1 MKIRLASML
10 AVGLMALNGFSNGAL
25 ADDASMAARLH
36 DATLGD
42 QRSEANS
49 ARDIY
54 RHPWDTLEFFG
65 MQPTMTVV
73 EIWPGG
79 GWYTEILA
87 PALRGT
93 GTLVEASFGEDSS
106 PAYRPRLHK
115 ALLEKFAER
124 PDIYDQVQVMDFD
137 PPGKSSLGADNSADM
152 VLTFRNVHNWINSG
166 SEKEVFASIFQALKP
181 GGVLGL
187 VEHRAAQGADPKES
201 SKMGYVSQSYVVEL
215 AEAAGFV
222 LEATSEINSNSLDT
236 KDYEQGVWTL
246 PPTLALKDKDRD
258 RYLAIG
264 ESDRMTL
271 RLRKPAK

>member
-1 MKIRLASML
+1 MKIRLAPML
-10 AVGLMALNGFSNGAL
+10 AVGLIALNGFSNGVFAE
-25 ADDASMAARLH
+25 DASMAARLH

-49 ARDIY
+49 ARDMY

-65 MQPTMTVV
+65 MQPSMTVV

-93 GTLVEASFGEDSS
+93 GKLVVASFGEDSS

-124 PDIYDQVQVMDFD
+124 PDIYDQVQVIDFD
-137 PPGKSSLGADNSADM
+137 PPGKSGLGEDNSADM
-152 VLTFRNVHNWINSG
+152 VLTFRNVHNWING
-166 SEKEVFASIFQALKP
+166 GMENEVFAAMFKALKP

-187 VEHRAAQGADPKES
+187 VEHRATEGADPKES
-201 SKMGYVSQSYVVEL
+201 SGMGYVSQSHVVKL
-215 AEAAGFV
+215 AAAAGFE
-222 LEATSEINSNSLDT
+222 LEATSEINANPLDT

-246 PPTLALKDKDRD
+246 PPSLALKDKDRE

-271 RLRKPAK
+271 RFRKPAK

>member
-1 MKIRLASML
+1 MKFRVATILAM
-10 AVGLMALNGFSNGAL
+10 GLIALQGFSTGAS

-42 QRSEANS
+42 QRSEENS
-49 ARDIY
+49 ARDMY

-65 MQPTMTVV
+65 MQPDMNVV

-87 PALRGT
+87 PSLRGT
-93 GTLVEASFGEDSS
+93 GKLVAASFGEDSS

-124 PDIYDQVQVMDFD
+124 PDVYDQVQVIAFD
-137 PPGKSSLGADNSADM
+137 PPGKSSLGPDGSADM
-152 VLTFRNVHNWINSG
+152 VLTFRNVHNWING
-166 SEKEVFASIFQALKP
+166 GMEKEVFAAIFMALKP

-187 VEHRAAQGADPKES
+187 VEHRAAEGADPKES
-201 SKMGYVSQSYVVEL
+201 SGMGYVPQSHVVEL
-215 AEAAGFV
+215 AATAGFV
-222 LEATSEINSNSLDT
+222 LEASSEINSNPLDT

-246 PPTLALKDKDRD
+246 PPTLALEDKDRD

-271 RLRKPAK
+271 RFRKPAK